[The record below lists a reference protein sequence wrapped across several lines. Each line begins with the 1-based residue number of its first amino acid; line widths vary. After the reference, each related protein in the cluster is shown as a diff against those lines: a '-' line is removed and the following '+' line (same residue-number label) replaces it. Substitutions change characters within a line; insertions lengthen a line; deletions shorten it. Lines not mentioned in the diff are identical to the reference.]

1 MEEER
6 RLLEEKLNE
15 YTSKLDNSMFVSKA
29 ISSRSSTPLPS
40 GDVSRSL
47 ATPSPV
53 PSQPTRVNRTVEN
66 HTTVNVVNQVPL
78 FSYIM
83 LTKCNNDR

>member
-29 ISSRSSTPLPS
+29 ISSRSSTPLPA
-40 GDVSRSL
+40 GDVSRTL
-47 ATPSPV
+47 ATPSPI
-53 PSQPTRVNRTVEN
+53 PSQQMRVNRTVEN
-66 HTTVNVVNQVPL
+66 HTTVNVVNQVGEQPKKLL
-78 FSYIM
+78 FP
-83 LTKCNNDR
+83 TV